1 MVRRL
6 IGGRWISVVLQG
18 RSSGPFFG
26 GRGRTRVRMLR
37 LRHVDWGEVSPC
49 SWFDC
54 FLVHLFLRS
63 LRPEVHGRL
72 KLHRDS
78 HTGIAGVGASGGLP
92 YMTFIMFN
100 NYNY

>member
-1 MVRRL
+1 LEVVGLASFFRA
-6 IGGRWISVVLQG
+6 VLQG
-18 RSSGPFFG
+18 RSLAGAG
-26 GRGRTRVRMLR
+26 GRECACYDFGTLIGVRSHLA
-37 LRHVDWGEVSPC
+37 LGSIL
-49 SWFDC
+49 SWFD
-54 FLVHLFLRS
+54 LFLRS